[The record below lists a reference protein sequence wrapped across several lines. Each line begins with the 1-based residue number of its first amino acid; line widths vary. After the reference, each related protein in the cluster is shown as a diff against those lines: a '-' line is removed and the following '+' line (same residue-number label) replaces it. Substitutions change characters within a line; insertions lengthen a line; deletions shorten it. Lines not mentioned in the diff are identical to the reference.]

1 MCENKELDD
10 EFSKHVRPSI
20 SLLRD
25 GLPTQEEEDVPND
38 LKTLKKPLDKSKKED
53 SIDE

>member
-10 EFSKHVRPSI
+10 KFSKHVRPSI

-25 GLPTQEEEDVPND
+25 ELPTQEEDVPND

>member
-25 GLPTQEEEDVPND
+25 GLPTQEENVPNS
-38 LKTLKKPLDKSKKED
+38 LKTLKGLLEESKKED
-53 SIDE
+53 NIDE

>member
-10 EFSKHVRPSI
+10 KFSKLVRPSI

-25 GLPTQEEEDVPND
+25 GFPTQEENGSDG
-38 LKTLKKPLDKSKKED
+38 LKTLKKLLEESKKED
-53 SIDE
+53 NIYG

>member
-1 MCENKELDD
+1 MSENKELDD
-10 EFSKHVRPSI
+10 KFSKHVRPSI

-25 GLPTQEEEDVPND
+25 GLSTQEERVPD
-38 LKTLKKPLDKSKKED
+38 GLKTLKKLLEESKKED

>member
-10 EFSKHVRPSI
+10 KFSKHVRPSI

-25 GLPTQEEEDVPND
+25 GPPAQEENGSDG
-38 LKTLKKPLDKSKKED
+38 LKTLKKLLDESKKED
-53 SIDE
+53 SIDG